1 MNFIKRNIT
10 YILIIWLLLVA
21 ALYARYSYTLSQ
33 SKKSAANIPNRAII
47 EQELLDEREDSADAI
62 VYKQEQ
68 NEMQQKQEWIAQDI
82 QKSQQEG
89 NPVELANGLFNR
101 LDPIHRAEWWV
112 QVIEDGE
119 DVYVILSSDFK
130 TANGPDLFVI
140 LSNSTQKYEQDSLNL
155 WALTSL
161 SGKQVYKVTK
171 EERETYNWSLQI
183 RCRAFDVLFSV
194 AELG

>member
-119 DVYVILSSDFK
+119 DIYIILSSDFK